1 MAGEVRWSY
10 LPAVVFGKYSVE
22 GSTLTG
28 ALVSVDDYRVTQC
41 PLVAV
46 VNIGLRKQIRW
57 PIKSLQ
63 ISGDTVTA
71 VLGPRLEE
79 TT

>member
-10 LPAVVFGKYSVE
+10 LTAVVFGEYCVE

-28 ALVSVDDYRVTQC
+28 KVVSVDDYRVTQC

-46 VNIGLRKQIRW
+46 VNVGLRQRVKW
-57 PIKSLQ
+57 SIKSLQ
-63 ISGDTVTA
+63 VSGDTVTA